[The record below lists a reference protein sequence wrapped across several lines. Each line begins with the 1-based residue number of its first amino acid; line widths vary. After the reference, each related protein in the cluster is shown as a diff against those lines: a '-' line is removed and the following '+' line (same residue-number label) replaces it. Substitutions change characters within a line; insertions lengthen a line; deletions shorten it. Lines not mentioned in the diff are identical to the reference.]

1 MRLTRCLPT
10 CMMAREIVLLLDFDT
25 PLIGVHKLLRLQR
38 RMENIIDNK
47 IMPTN
52 TNDPYVPALSRHI
65 FTAGGCSSGSH
76 DQPSFSE
83 SSDAFTESWDG
94 YIYVPNDIDNCV
106 LKVSADDNA
115 QFYLYAFPDKVADL
129 PGRGPMGGG
138 NYESAESE
146 PIEHLK
152 KGYYRVHVSY
162 ENIDYPKNNVARL
175 EVLLNGSQISIGQL
189 ETHNKLTEEKA
200 KEILQ
205 NYRAYSSYEDDHEA
219 AAAIWALFGEKAKE
233 DMGATDT
240 CATRVSIALSR
251 SGYTLTGAH
260 YSDGSSASNNVV
272 NRGWDAT
279 ILNADGSSTKR
290 HIIMS
295 AAVMS
300 QFYSTVFGD
309 RGADY
314 DDSNDYE
321 DYTAEAYEPKPGDIV
336 IFGDSL
342 HVGICPGTEPDV
354 GSFMTGQVRLLYRE
368 SWGS

>member
-1 MRLTRCLPT
+1 
-10 CMMAREIVLLLDFDT
+10 
-25 PLIGVHKLLRLQR
+25 
-38 RMENIIDNK
+38 
-47 IMPTN
+47 MPTN
-52 TNDPYVPALSRHI
+52 TSDPYVPALSRHI
-65 FTAGGCSSGSH
+65 FTTGGCSSGSH
-76 DQPSFSE
+76 DQPSFNE

-94 YIYVPNDIDNCV
+94 YIYVPNDIDDCV
-106 LKVSADDNA
+106 LTVSADDNA

-175 EVLLNGSQISIGQL
+175 KVLLNGSQISIGQL

-200 KEILQ
+200 KEILR
-205 NYRAYSSYEDDHEA
+205 NYEAHCSYKSYDTE
-219 AAAIWALFGEKAKE
+219 AIWNHFGEKAVK
-233 DMGATDT
+233 DMEGEES

-260 YSDGSSASNNVV
+260 YTDGSSASNNVV

-295 AAVMS
+295 AAAMS
-300 QFYSTVFGD
+300 QFYSSVFGD
-309 RGADY
+309 KGADY
-314 DDSNDYE
+314 DSSLDYNDHS
-321 DYTAEAYEPKPGDIV
+321 AEAYKPKFGDIV
-336 IFGDSL
+336 IFGDSG
-342 HVGICPGTEPDV
+342 HVGICPGTEPAV
-354 GSFMTGQVRLLYRE
+354 GYFMTGQVRLLYRE